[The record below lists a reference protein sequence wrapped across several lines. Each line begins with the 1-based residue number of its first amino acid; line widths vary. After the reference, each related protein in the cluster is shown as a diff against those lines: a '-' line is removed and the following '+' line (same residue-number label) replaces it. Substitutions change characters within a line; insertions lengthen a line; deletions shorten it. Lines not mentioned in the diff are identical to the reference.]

1 MTNRKEKRDG
11 AIGLHQRSKSKSK
24 EAAPKTARAIILT
37 VALLLCAATYWA
49 SITEVQELAR
59 AEGELKPTGELLRIE
74 HSSGGRIADLRIK
87 PGQSVNEGEI
97 IAVLSSREIDASLS
111 QLATKIS
118 KMQGDI
124 ARLHSML
131 DDLPSDPEAS
141 SSAQNATLRALTNAQ
156 RSTFMARRGAQAA
169 RVRQRA
175 ATVRLSRSSRD
186 NMAQRV
192 AVSERQWATY
202 GTLLERGLVSRTE
215 MAKHQLELE
224 ALRGDLISAESNL
237 QAAVSEHQD
246 EQSALEEL
254 SLSTREENLVE
265 LSELTAEFD
274 VLISERDAKRAERAL
289 LELRAPADGVVQSLH
304 STSEGELVRPGGILA
319 ELLPTGERLV
329 AEIKLSPK
337 DIGHVVEGDN
347 VSVKITSF
355 DQRRYGAIPGIVS
368 RISPTTEAEN
378 PNAEPHFEVVV
389 ELATQSIGR
398 GNLERQ
404 IRSGMVVNAE
414 ILTSRRTVMEY
425 LLKPIERS
433 LAVAMSER

>member
-1 MTNRKEKRDG
+1 MAEPEQKAAEAT
-11 AIGLHQRSKSKSK
+11 GLHQRSKSRSK
-24 EAAPKTARAIILT
+24 EAAPRTARAIVLT
-37 VALLLCAATYWA
+37 VSLLLCAGIYWA
-49 SITEVQELAR
+49 SVTELQELAR

-74 HSSGGRIADLRIK
+74 HSTGGRIADLRIK
-87 PGQSVNEGEI
+87 AGQVVKEGDV
-97 IAVLSSREIDASLS
+97 IAVLSSQEIDAALS
-111 QLATKIS
+111 QLATKIN

-131 DDLPSDPEAS
+131 DDLPDDPAAS
-141 SSAQNATLRALTNAQ
+141 SFSQNPTLHALANAQ
-156 RSTFMARRGAQAA
+156 RSTFMARRAAQAA

-192 AVSERQWATY
+192 AVSEEQWATY
-202 GTLLERGLVSRTE
+202 NALLERGLVSRTD
-215 MAKHQLELE
+215 MSKHQLELE

-237 QAAVSEHQD
+237 QAAMSEYQD
-246 EQSALEEL
+246 AQSALEEL
-254 SLSTREENLVE
+254 SLSTREENLIE
-265 LSELTAEFD
+265 LSELTAELD
-274 VLISERDAKRAERAL
+274 VLVSERDAKRAERAL
-289 LELRAPADGVVQSLH
+289 LELRAPANGVVQSVNA
-304 STSEGELVRPGGILA
+304 TANGELVRPGGVLA
-319 ELLPTGERLV
+319 ELLPTGQKLV

-337 DIGHVVEGDN
+337 DVGHVIEGDN

-355 DQRRYGAIPGIVS
+355 DQRRYGTIPGVVS
-368 RISPTTEAEN
+368 RISPTTESEN
-378 PNAEPHFEVVV
+378 PNEEPHFEVEV
-389 ELATQSIGR
+389 ELAAQTIGH